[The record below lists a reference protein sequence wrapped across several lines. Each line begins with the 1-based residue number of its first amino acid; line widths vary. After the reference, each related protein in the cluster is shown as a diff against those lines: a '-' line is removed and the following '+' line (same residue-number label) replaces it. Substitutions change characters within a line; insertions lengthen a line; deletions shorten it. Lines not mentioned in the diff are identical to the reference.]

1 MIVYFVLAVFC
12 CWLILLSW
20 LLYKTRQHYFNLI
33 KGTKKEKIDEILEVL
48 LNTDKKMESEVEQ
61 IKKEL
66 KIEIQQSKL
75 HIQKIGIIRF
85 NPFERM
91 GGEQSFVIAFLN
103 NEDNG
108 LVINY
113 IYTRDGLRVYSKKVK
128 KGKGEEYELSEEEK
142 KALEK
147 SN

>member
-1 MIVYFVLAVFC
+1 
-12 CWLILLSW
+12 
-20 LLYKTRQHYFNLI
+20 
-33 KGTKKEKIDEILEVL
+33 LEVL

-142 KALEK
+142 KAIEK